1 MAGLKPARPHG
12 KTLAQKQEDLGLA
25 FMALSLGHSVFVTGW
40 TPDPVSGLQIG
51 TSPPPL
57 TCPPE
62 LCVV

>member
-51 TSPPPL
+51 TSAP
-57 TCPPE
+57 
-62 LCVV
+62 